1 MRPIDK
7 HVAVSIRRPRSAV
20 PDWTRL
26 EFARVPLR
34 SVKGDAVAIDERND
48 CMSRTSG
55 QAPLKIPRL
64 AWEARRGNSVF
75 LALSSLM
82 HLSLDGPEERKR
94 TTSVS
99 SPLRLLPTFHQ
110 CTRVHV
116 HDVLVP
122 LVFARGKAE
131 RRENEARWTTR
142 RGRTSL
148 KLE

>member
-1 MRPIDK
+1 MSPYRF
-7 HVAVSIRRPRSAV
+7 VG
-20 PDWTRL
+20 PDRLYLPNWTGL
-26 EFARVPLR
+26 EFARVPFWR
-34 SVKGDAVAIDERND
+34 VKGDTAAIDERND
-48 CMSRTSG
+48 CKFRASG
-55 QAPLKIPRL
+55 RAPLKIPRL

-82 HLSLDGPEERKR
+82 HLSLEGPEERKR
-94 TTSVS
+94 RTSDS

-110 CTRVHV
+110 CTPVHV
-116 HDVLVP
+116 HALLVP
-122 LVFARGKAE
+122 LVFARGNAE